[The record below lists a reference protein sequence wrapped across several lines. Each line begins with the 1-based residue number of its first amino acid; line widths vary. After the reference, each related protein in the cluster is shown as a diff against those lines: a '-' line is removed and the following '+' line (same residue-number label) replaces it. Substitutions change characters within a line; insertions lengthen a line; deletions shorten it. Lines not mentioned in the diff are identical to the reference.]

1 MYGRYSK
8 YRSAAKVYNTRLHK
22 WMENE
27 ERAHL
32 EAYCKKK
39 KLGDVKNNMA
49 RMASLLEQL
58 LRTKFGEGTSSQQL
72 TILQPPIALVIPDS
86 QNLGA
91 NTATK
96 PQGTTSIPMA
106 HLITPAQVSAI
117 IDLTMEEPYEVK
129 PSDHSNQ
136 DKWST
141 LEERLKVVEGS
152 DFYDLI
158 RATKICSVSNV
169 IMSKKF
175 RVPKFVK

>member
-1 MYGRYSK
+1 
-8 YRSAAKVYNTRLHK
+8 
-22 WMENE
+22 
-27 ERAHL
+27 
-32 EAYCKKK
+32 
-39 KLGDVKNNMA
+39 
-49 RMASLLEQL
+49 MASLLEQL

-91 NTATK
+91 NTATE
-96 PQGTTSIPMA
+96 PQGTTSISMA

-141 LEERLKVVEGS
+141 LEERLKVVEGF

-158 RATKICSVSNV
+158 RATKICLVSNV